1 MEDQKKRKYRKLIRW
16 LLVDLA
22 IACTIFALLLYKP
35 SRYSPMEANFAGG
48 NAGRVHPYLTYLSS
62 EFYNGVQREKP
73 FELIVL
79 EEGINEAI
87 SQSKWPME
95 SDGVR
100 FSAPAVLFVPE
111 SIVLMGTANIRGA
124 EFVVTIVMEPNVDQ
138 GGFLNLQIAK
148 VKIGAMN
155 ITPLAKI
162 MAKKMYQ
169 NRLATVPIDIGD
181 WRAKIAGAL
190 LNDEP
195 FEPVFKVEDKT
206 VRVEKVTVA
215 PGQLILHLV
224 PA

>member
-35 SRYSPMEANFAGG
+35 SRYSPMEANFAGS
-48 NAGRVHPYLTYLSS
+48 NARRVHPYLTHLSS

-79 EEGINEAI
+79 EEGINEVI
-87 SQSKWPME
+87 SQSEWPME
-95 SDGVR
+95 SEGVR

-111 SIVLMGTANIRGA
+111 SIILMGTANIRGA
-124 EFVVTIVMEPNVDQ
+124 EFVVTVVMEPNVDQ
-138 GGFLNLQIAK
+138 GGFLNLQVAK

-169 NRLATVPIDIGD
+169 NRLATEPIDIGD